1 MLHLQIEVLD
11 QVDVGWRVVAL
22 CVLYAQCL
30 DRVSGPFPREGHQ
43 NALGLAAFDGNNNRL
58 TRGEEAMTSSTD
70 GHIVSAVIGDDNR

>member
-1 MLHLQIEVLD
+1 MLHFQIEVLD

-43 NALGLAAFDGNNNRL
+43 NALGLATFDGNNNRL
-58 TRGEEAMTSSTD
+58 PCGKKSMTGGTD

>member
-30 DRVSGPFPREGHQ
+30 DRMSGPFPREGHQ
-43 NALGLAAFDGNNNRL
+43 DALGLAALHRNNNRL
-58 TRGEEAMTSSTD
+58 PCGKESMTGCTD
-70 GHIVSAVIGDDNR
+70 GHIVSAVIGNDY